1 VNNRGLGS
9 VYRPS
14 YVDKASGE
22 RKVSAVWWIR
32 WHHRGKKYR
41 ESSESTNE
49 NDAKRLLKKRLGEA
63 AIGRPVGPQVE
74 KTTFEDLKTI
84 LLDEYRANG
93 RRSIN
98 RIEDALNHLA
108 GFFTETRAIDITT
121 DRVTAYVAERQK
133 EGAAAATINREL
145 AALRRAFRLARR
157 AKRVAEVPELSLLSE
172 NNVRT
177 GFFEPDQ
184 IEAVLANL
192 PDFLKPVIRTAYIT
206 GWRVPSEVLTRQRHH
221 VDLDAGWLRLEPG
234 ETKNRDGR
242 NFPLTPEL
250 REVIERQIEQT
261 RAFELATGQIVPWLF
276 HRNGKPIKDFRGAW
290 TVACKAAGVPG
301 RLVHDFRRTA
311 VRNLER
317 AGVPRSAAMKMTGH
331 KTEAVYRRYAI
342 VDEAMLQESAVKLS
356 NLHQLQA
363 EMARRP
369 RKVVALKSEA

>member
-49 NDAKRLLKKRLGEA
+49 NEAKRLLKKRLGEA

-74 KTTFEDLKTI
+74 KTTFEDLKTM

-121 DRVTAYVAERQK
+121 DRVTAYVAERQ
-133 EGAAAATINREL
+133 EENAAAATINREL

-192 PDFLKPVIRTAYIT
+192 PDFLKPVIRTAFIT
-206 GWRVPSEVLTRQRHH
+206 GWRVPSEVLTRQGITSTSTP
-221 VDLDAGWLRLEPG
+221 AGCASS
-234 ETKNRDGR
+234 
-242 NFPLTPEL
+242 
-250 REVIERQIEQT
+250 
-261 RAFELATGQIVPWLF
+261 RARPKTATVGI
-276 HRNGKPIKDFRGAW
+276 FR
-290 TVACKAAGVPG
+290 
-301 RLVHDFRRTA
+301 
-311 VRNLER
+311 
-317 AGVPRSAAMKMTGH
+317 
-331 KTEAVYRRYAI
+331 
-342 VDEAMLQESAVKLS
+342 
-356 NLHQLQA
+356 
-363 EMARRP
+363 
-369 RKVVALKSEA
+369 

>member
-1 VNNRGLGS
+1 MNNRGLGL
-9 VYRPS
+9 VYRPN
-14 YVDKASGE
+14 YVDKGSGE
-22 RKVSAVWWIR
+22 RKVSSVWWIR

-49 NDAKRLLKKRLGEA
+49 NQAKRLLKKRLGEA
-63 AIGRPVGPQVE
+63 AIGRPIGPQVE

-84 LLDEYRANG
+84 LLDEYRANR

-98 RIEDALNHLA
+98 RVEDALNHLA
-108 GFFTETRAIDITT
+108 GFFAESRAIDITT
-121 DRVTAYVAERQK
+121 DRVTAYVAARQE

-145 AALRRAFRLARR
+145 AALRRAFRLTRR
-157 AKRVAEVPELSLLSE
+157 AKRVAEVPEISLLSE

-250 REVIERQIEQT
+250 REVLEQQIDQT

-276 HRNGKPIKDFRGAW
+276 HRNGRPIRDFRGAW
-290 TVACKAAGVPG
+290 AVACKEAGVPG
-301 RLVHDFRRTA
+301 RIPHDFRRTA

-342 VDEAMLQESAVKLS
+342 VDEAMLQESATKLS
-356 NLHQLQA
+356 ALHQQQA
-363 EMARRP
+363 EMARKP
-369 RKVVALKSEA
+369 RKVVALKAEG